1 MWTFPHAA
9 GILSAPRLPEEPSSD
24 PTFMD
29 PEMTMLECE
38 DAMSRAVEHAI
49 HEFAA
54 VRTGKASPS
63 LVEGLDV
70 HVTSYGSHMK
80 LKQIAM
86 ITTPDARLIRIEPF
100 DSSTLHDI
108 DRAIRESRLGL
119 NGSIEGKVIRLPV
132 PVLSQER
139 REQMVKLVRQM
150 AEEAK
155 VRVRS
160 ARRDAIEDLKKGQ
173 KDGDITE
180 DDLHRLEKEVQ
191 NLTDKNVATI
201 DQHVVS
207 KEKEVMTV

>member
-1 MWTFPHAA
+1 
-9 GILSAPRLPEEPSSD
+9 
-24 PTFMD
+24 MD
-29 PEMTMLECE
+29 PELTIMEAE
-38 DAMSRAVEHAI
+38 EAMQKAVEHAI

-86 ITTPDARLIRIEPF
+86 ITTPDPRLIRIEPF

-150 AEEAK
+150 GEEAK

-160 ARRDAIEDLKKGQ
+160 ARRDAMETLKKGQ

-180 DDLHRLEKEVQ
+180 DDLRRLEKEVQ
-191 NLTDKNVATI
+191 NLTDKSVAEI
-201 DQHVVS
+201 EQHIAS
-207 KEKEVMTV
+207 KEKEVLTV

>member
-1 MWTFPHAA
+1 
-9 GILSAPRLPEEPSSD
+9 
-24 PTFMD
+24 MD

-38 DAMSRAVEHAI
+38 DAMVKAVEHAMN
-49 HEFAA
+49 EFGA
-54 VRTGKASPS
+54 VRTGKASPA

-70 HVTSYGSHMK
+70 YVHSYGSNMK
-80 LKQIAM
+80 LRQLAM

-100 DSSTLHDI
+100 DSATLTDI

-139 REQMVKLVRQM
+139 REQMVKLIKQM
-150 AEEAK
+150 GEEAK
-155 VRVRS
+155 VRVRG
-160 ARRDAIEDLKKGQ
+160 ARREAIEELKKGE

-191 NLTDKNVATI
+191 ALTDKKIVELE
-201 DQHVVS
+201 QHMLN
-207 KEKEVMTV
+207 KEKEVMTD